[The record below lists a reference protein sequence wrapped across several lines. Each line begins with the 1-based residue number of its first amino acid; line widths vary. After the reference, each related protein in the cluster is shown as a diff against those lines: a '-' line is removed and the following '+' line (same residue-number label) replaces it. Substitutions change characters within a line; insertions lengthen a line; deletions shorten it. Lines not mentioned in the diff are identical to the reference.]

1 MKFNNYDVAVTY
13 QVTAILNISGVE
25 RYSFC
30 HSGEIRM
37 GSMSRH
43 QASLK

>member
-1 MKFNNYDVAVTY
+1 
-13 QVTAILNISGVE
+13 VE
-25 RYSFC
+25 RYGSC

-43 QASLK
+43 QASLKNLSLSTFNYFEGQATS